1 MNQLRTLAL
10 GGLLLASA
18 CRGEEVARVQLDGPG
33 DTGEAEWKG
42 GAVKVW
48 ADYKGEWQGDKDPR
62 LKYSVEVKDGK
73 TVVADAE
80 CSTSTC
86 STSVCATTTSINN
99 SISANCECLM
109 SCKIDVPAGK
119 DYTVV
124 AKVSGGKGS
133 FENASLVLRQ

>member
-1 MNQLRTLAL
+1 MNKLRPLAL

-33 DTGEAEWKG
+33 DSGEADWKG

-48 ADYKGEWQGDKDPR
+48 ADYKGEWEGSKDPK

-86 STSVCATTTSINN
+86 SSSVCGNTVTINN
-99 SISANCECLM
+99 SVKANCECLM
-109 SCKIDVPAGK
+109 SCKLDVPAGK
-119 DYTVV
+119 DYTVS
-124 AKVSGGKGS
+124 AKVSGGNGS
-133 FENASLVLRQ
+133 FENASLVLRK